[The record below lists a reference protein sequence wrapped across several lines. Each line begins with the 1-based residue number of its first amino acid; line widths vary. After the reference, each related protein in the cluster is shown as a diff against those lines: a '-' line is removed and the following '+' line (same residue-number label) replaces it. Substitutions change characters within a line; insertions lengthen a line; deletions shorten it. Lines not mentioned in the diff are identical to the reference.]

1 MKNRSRSQIDVV
13 IATRNTG
20 KMNEMRKMLFNTSF
34 SAFSLDEVSVLEE
47 VEETGT
53 SFEENAMLKAKTYGK
68 LSGKLTIADDSGIEV
83 DALGGAPGIYS
94 ARYGGDGKDDQDRN
108 KLLLE
113 NVEGIPEHQ
122 LTARFRCVVALWNP
136 IDNTI
141 VTFDGKIE
149 GKITRNVRGENGFG
163 YDPLFFFPEKN
174 KTLAELTLIEKERV
188 SHRGE
193 AMRKALAYMET
204 NVLSLQ
210 GDSI

>member
-53 SFEENAMLKAKTYGK
+53 SFEENAMLKAETYGK

-149 GKITRNVRGENGFG
+149 GKITRNVRGKNGFG

-204 NVLSLQ
+204 NVSSLQ
-210 GDSI
+210 GD

>member
-1 MKNRSRSQIDVV
+1 M
-13 IATRNTG
+13 
-20 KMNEMRKMLFNTSF
+20 
-34 SAFSLDEVSVLEE
+34 
-47 VEETGT
+47 
-53 SFEENAMLKAKTYGK
+53 
-68 LSGKLTIADDSGIEV
+68 
-83 DALGGAPGIYS
+83 
-94 ARYGGDGKDDQDRN
+94 
-108 KLLLE
+108 
-113 NVEGIPEHQ
+113 
-122 LTARFRCVVALWNP
+122 TARFRCVVALWNP

-174 KTLAELTLIEKERV
+174 KTLAELTLIEKEKV

-210 GDSI
+210 GD

>member
-47 VEETGT
+47 VEEAGT

-210 GDSI
+210 GD

>member
-163 YDPLFFFPEKN
+163 YDPLFFFPDN
-174 KTLAELTLIEKERV
+174 LFVVPL
-188 SHRGE
+188 
-193 AMRKALAYMET
+193 
-204 NVLSLQ
+204 LSLVV
-210 GDSI
+210 

>member
-53 SFEENAMLKAKTYGK
+53 SFEENAMLKAETYGK

-122 LTARFRCVVALWNP
+122 LTARFRGVVALWNP
-136 IDNTI
+136 IDNMI

-210 GDSI
+210 GD

>member
-53 SFEENAMLKAKTYGK
+53 SFEENAMLKAETYGK

-83 DALGGAPGIYS
+83 DSLGGAPGINS

-210 GDSI
+210 GD

>member
-34 SAFSLDEVSVLEE
+34 GGLSLDEVSVLEE

-53 SFEENAMLKAKTYGK
+53 SFEENAMLKAETYGK

-210 GDSI
+210 GD

>member
-53 SFEENAMLKAKTYGK
+53 SFEENAMLKAETYGK

-163 YDPLFFFPEKN
+163 YAPLFFFPEKN

-210 GDSI
+210 GD

>member
-1 MKNRSRSQIDVV
+1 MKNRSRAQIDVV

-210 GDSI
+210 GD

>member
-53 SFEENAMLKAKTYGK
+53 SFEENAMLKAETYGK

-174 KTLAELTLIEKERV
+174 KTLAELTLIEKERG

-210 GDSI
+210 GD

>member
-163 YDPLFFFPEKN
+163 FDPLFFFPEKN

-210 GDSI
+210 GD

>member
-53 SFEENAMLKAKTYGK
+53 SFEENAMLKAETYGK

-83 DALGGAPGIYS
+83 DVLGGAPGIYS

-141 VTFDGKIE
+141 VTFGGKIE
-149 GKITRNVRGENGFG
+149 GKITRNVRGKNGFG

-204 NVLSLQ
+204 NMLSLQ
-210 GDSI
+210 GD

>member
-122 LTARFRCVVALWNP
+122 LTARFLCVVALWNP

-149 GKITRNVRGENGFG
+149 GKITRNVRGKNGFG
-163 YDPLFFFPEKN
+163 YDPLFFFHEKMC
-174 KTLAELTLIEKERV
+174 E
-188 SHRGE
+188 
-193 AMRKALAYMET
+193 
-204 NVLSLQ
+204 
-210 GDSI
+210 

>member
-53 SFEENAMLKAKTYGK
+53 SFEENAMLKAETYGK

-83 DALGGAPGIYS
+83 DALGGAQGIYS

-210 GDSI
+210 GD

>member
-34 SAFSLDEVSVLEE
+34 SAFSLDEWSVLEE

-53 SFEENAMLKAKTYGK
+53 SFEENAMLKAETYGK

-83 DALGGAPGIYS
+83 DVLGGAPGIYS

-141 VTFDGKIE
+141 VTFGGKIE
-149 GKITRNVRGENGFG
+149 GKITRNVRGKNGFG

-204 NVLSLQ
+204 NMLSLQ
-210 GDSI
+210 GD

>member
-174 KTLAELTLIEKERV
+174 KTLAELTLIEKEKV

-210 GDSI
+210 GD

>member
-53 SFEENAMLKAKTYGK
+53 SFEENAMLKAETYGK

-149 GKITRNVRGENGFG
+149 GKITRNVRGKNGFG

-210 GDSI
+210 GD

>member
-34 SAFSLDEVSVLEE
+34 SVFSLDEVSVLEE

-53 SFEENAMLKAKTYGK
+53 SFEENAMLKAETYGK

-83 DALGGAPGIYS
+83 DVLGGAPGIYS

-141 VTFDGKIE
+141 VTFGGKIE
-149 GKITRNVRGENGFG
+149 GKITRNVRGKNGFG

-204 NVLSLQ
+204 NMLSLQ
-210 GDSI
+210 GD

>member
-53 SFEENAMLKAKTYGK
+53 SFEENAMLKAETYGK

-193 AMRKALAYMET
+193 AMRKALAHMET
-204 NVLSLQ
+204 NVSSLQ
-210 GDSI
+210 GD

>member
-53 SFEENAMLKAKTYGK
+53 SFEENAMLKAETYGK

-113 NVEGIPEHQ
+113 IVEGIPEHH

-174 KTLAELTLIEKERV
+174 KTLAELTLIEKEKV

-210 GDSI
+210 GD

>member
-210 GDSI
+210 GD

>member
-53 SFEENAMLKAKTYGK
+53 SFEENAMLKAETYGK

-149 GKITRNVRGENGFG
+149 GKITRNVRGKNGFG

-204 NVLSLQ
+204 NMLSLQ
-210 GDSI
+210 GD

>member
-1 MKNRSRSQIDVV
+1 MKNRSRAQIDVV

-68 LSGKLTIADDSGIEV
+68 WSGKLTIADDSGIEV

-210 GDSI
+210 GD

>member
-53 SFEENAMLKAKTYGK
+53 SFEENAMLKAETYGK

-210 GDSI
+210 GD